1 MTTDVPSG
9 SIRACRFVPWLL
21 IALVA
26 GPAPAADQIGTH
38 RNILLRN
45 PYPEV
50 ADGQFGRGIASGDFD
65 GDGVADLAV
74 SENGST
80 RLRIAY
86 GTAWSLATDAPVIP
100 FLPVTITLPVHSY
113 TMAAGDFDGDGR
125 DELAVAHPYRAIG
138 GTPGAGSVYIMKR
151 GSNGIWSVQTEIR
164 AGGVFPGSAL
174 QNANLGNALAS
185 GDFDDDGHAD
195 LAIGIRGQQV
205 QGQEDAGAVM
215 VVYGSA
221 NGIAAPR
228 ARIFDRSND
237 GLTFTP
243 RATDRFGW
251 AVTAGDFD
259 GDGYDELAVGVRG
272 ATCPNGTDR
281 AGAVIVLAG
290 SATGIVTTGTHIWRP
305 GVLGVAGSC
314 TSGQVFGSALA
325 TGGFDQSLQDLAI
338 GAPGT
343 PGGGAVHVLYGSADG
358 LTAVNSQRLVPPA
371 VPGIDSSDG
380 HFGETLAAGTLAYR
394 CEFIF
399 CLPHSLAIGAPMTA
413 VDGLANAGAVWIV
426 RPQTALGPLDP
437 GTLRPI
443 LPRAPLRIGGP
454 HANDQFGSALAI
466 GDFND
471 DSRRDLAIGA
481 YLYDDEGTDAG
492 AVQLLYQGDYLFVDP
507 FE

>member
-1 MTTDVPSG
+1 MTIDVLPG
-9 SIRACRFVPWLL
+9 GVRAGR
-21 IALVA
+21 IALWLVIALAA
-26 GPAPAADQIGTH
+26 GPAPAADQLGTH

-45 PYPEV
+45 PYPE
-50 ADGQFGRGIASGDFD
+50 AANGQFGRGIAGGDFD
-65 GDGVADLAV
+65 GDGIDDLAV

-86 GTAWSLATDAPVIP
+86 GTAWSLATAAPVIP
-100 FLPVTITLPVHSY
+100 FLPVTITLPAHSY
-113 TMAAGDFDGDGR
+113 TMTAGDFDDDGR
-125 DELAVAHPYRAIG
+125 DELAVANPQRNIG
-138 GTPGAGSVYIMKR
+138 GAPGVGSVYIMKR

-164 AGGVFPGSAL
+164 AGGVFPGSGL

-185 GDFDDDGHAD
+185 GDFDDDGYAD
-195 LAIGIRGQQV
+195 LAIGIRGQLV

-221 NGIAAPR
+221 GGLAPPR

-237 GLTFTP
+237 GLSFTP

-251 AVTAGDFD
+251 AVTAGDFN

-314 TSGQVFGSALA
+314 TSGQTFGSALA
-325 TGGFDQSLQDLAI
+325 AGRFDDTHQGLAI
-338 GAPGT
+338 GAPGAQ
-343 PGGGAVHVLYGSADG
+343 GGAVHVLYGSDDG
-358 LTAVNSQRLVPPA
+358 LTAVNNQRLVPPA

-399 CLPHSLAIGAPMTA
+399 CLPQSLAIGAPMTA
-413 VDGLANAGAVWIV
+413 VDGVERAGAVWIV
-426 RPQTALGPLDP
+426 TPRMLLGPLDP
-437 GTLRPI
+437 GTLRAI
-443 LPRAPLRIGGP
+443 LPKAPLRIGSP
-454 HANDQFGSALAI
+454 RANDQFGNALAI

-471 DSRRDLAIGA
+471 DSRRDLAIGT
-481 YLYDDEGTDAG
+481 YLYDDADADAG